1 MIKLTKWLWRI
12 TPNFMHYWL
21 RNLFFA
27 LKLAPNVWYDAV
39 RFYRYSGINKSRQYQ
54 GEQAARITMTYHQ
67 LEKGLSYA
75 KPRPGFG
82 ADVVTRLLT
91 VIEPYIK
98 QYGLVAPATTA
109 IGVLNAYIAFNES
122 VQVDMTALKMRVAN
136 LSQQLLSAA
145 NIGLE
150 GGAIAVSREALE
162 ADRAAGFKT
171 FFNSRH
177 SVRHFAGGEV
187 CNKDIQEAIS
197 VAQKTPSVC
206 NRQSWK
212 VHAYSN
218 KQHIEQLLTIQSGSR
233 GFGEQASVVLLITSD
248 LSSFVDVS
256 ERYQAWIDGGMFS
269 MSVCLALHAQGLGTC
284 CLNWSKLQADD
295 MAMRRVADIK
305 PQEQIM
311 MLIAVGTLPE
321 QFNVAYS
328 ARKSIDEVLQFH

>member
-1 MIKLTKWLWRI
+1 MINLTKLLWRI

-21 RNLFFA
+21 RSLFFI

-39 RFYRYSGINKSRQYQ
+39 RFYRYSGINKSRQFQ

-75 KPRPGFG
+75 QPRPGFG
-82 ADVVTRLLT
+82 PEVVTRLLT
-91 VIEPYIK
+91 FVEPYIN

-122 VQVDMTALKMRVAN
+122 VQVDMTVLKVRVAN
-136 LSQQLLSAA
+136 LSQHLLSSS
-145 NIGLE
+145 NISHE
-150 GGAIAVSREALE
+150 GGIVAISRETLE

-171 FFNSRH
+171 FFNSRY
-177 SVRHFAGGEV
+177 SIRHFAGGEI
-187 CNKDIQEAIS
+187 CNKDIQEAIG

-212 VHAYSN
+212 VHVYSN
-218 KQHIEQLLTIQSGSR
+218 KQHIQQLLSIQNGSR
-233 GFGEQASVVLLITSD
+233 GFGEQASVVLMVTSD

-284 CLNWSKLQADD
+284 CLNWSKLKADD
-295 MAMRRVADIK
+295 MAMRGVANIK

-311 MLIAVGTLPE
+311 MLIAVGTLPK